1 MLIIGESTMNVKDF
15 YDQIDGDYDDV
26 LERFGDES
34 LVKRFALK
42 FLGDD
47 SFNGLEQ
54 KINSCDVQEKFRAA
68 HTLKGVC
75 ANLGFSQLFNYSS
88 ELTELFRAGRT
99 DGETELFEKLRNQY
113 ALTVDSLKNLQL
125 D

>member
-1 MLIIGESTMNVKDF
+1 MNVKDF

-42 FLGDD
+42 FLSDD
-47 SFNGLEQ
+47 SFNALEK
-54 KINSCDVQEKFRAA
+54 KINSRDVQEKFRAA
-68 HTLKGVC
+68 HTFKVVC
-75 ANLGFSQLFNYSS
+75 ANLGFSRLFNYSS